1 MSINVDLFYFI
12 NHNMHN
18 PIFDLIMPL
27 FTHFG
32 GFIFMVCIL
41 VAVILF
47 ARFTKRNT
55 LKRIA
60 ILALIA
66 LLLSD
71 VIVLCLKHIVNEPR
85 PFMVLDNVNL
95 LIVEDDPY
103 SFPSGHTAST
113 FSVIT
118 FFVLNMKEL
127 VKKHYLAVNTALII
141 FALIIPFSRV
151 YVGVHYPGDVF
162 AGALI
167 GMTGALFVNH
177 FKDKILGIL

>member
-12 NHNMHN
+12 NHNLHN
-18 PIFDLIMPL
+18 PVFNSIMPL

-32 GFIFMVCIL
+32 GFISMVCIL
-41 VAVILF
+41 VAIILF
-47 ARFTKRNT
+47 AKFTKRDT
-55 LKRIA
+55 LKKIA

-71 VIVLCLKHIVNEPR
+71 IIVLCLKHIVNEPR
-85 PFMVLDNVNL
+85 PYLTLPDVNL

-127 VKKHYLAVNTALII
+127 VKKHHLAVSVALII
-141 FALIIPFSRV
+141 FAFIIPFSRV
-151 YVGVHYPGDVF
+151 YVGVHYPGDVL

-167 GMTGALFVNH
+167 GMCGAFFVNR

>member
-55 LKRIA
+55 LKRKFI
-60 ILALIA
+60 INI
-66 LLLSD
+66 SK
-71 VIVLCLKHIVNEPR
+71 VL
-85 PFMVLDNVNL
+85 
-95 LIVEDDPY
+95 
-103 SFPSGHTAST
+103 
-113 FSVIT
+113 
-118 FFVLNMKEL
+118 
-127 VKKHYLAVNTALII
+127 
-141 FALIIPFSRV
+141 
-151 YVGVHYPGDVF
+151 
-162 AGALI
+162 
-167 GMTGALFVNH
+167 
-177 FKDKILGIL
+177 